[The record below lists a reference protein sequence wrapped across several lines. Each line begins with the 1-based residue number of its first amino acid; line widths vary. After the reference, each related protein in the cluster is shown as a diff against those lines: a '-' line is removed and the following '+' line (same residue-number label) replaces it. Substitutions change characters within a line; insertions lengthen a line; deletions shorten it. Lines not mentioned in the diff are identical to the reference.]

1 MIVWKMNN
9 WPTAEQTAMM
19 PMCGR
24 IDGLALRKVTTGTI
38 SSVTS
43 RPVCKGR
50 GIRSVGAGPGRGGLG
65 RGWVLR
71 RVELGGVGARLVM

>member
-43 RPVCKGR
+43 RPVCEGR

>member
-43 RPVCKGR
+43 RPVCEGR
-50 GIRSVGAGPGRGGLG
+50 GIRSVGAGPGRDGL
-65 RGWVLR
+65 
-71 RVELGGVGARLVM
+71 EGVGCCAGWSWAVWERA